1 MTNRALSVAHSAL
14 KIEKTKNPV
23 MCYPIYTLTVEF
35 NIHLS
40 TEGLMEWP
48 IQGDRELVLE
58 GQNLNHVPG
67 IQVFVDSIAMETK
80 VTTNTYLVF
89 TPPQFKELQQLR
101 EKRIAGERTV
111 RSTEESEVQQLQ
123 IFVCTTMHSLSKL
136 RKKKR
141 RTMHSCEIHN
151 DCIKQQH

>member
-1 MTNRALSVAHSAL
+1 
-14 KIEKTKNPV
+14 
-23 MCYPIYTLTVEF
+23 
-35 NIHLS
+35 
-40 TEGLMEWP
+40 MEWP

-123 IFVCTTMHSLSKL
+123 IFVYTTMHSLSKL